1 MLPFGIYIYI
11 LFIYLLAQMKKNFMV
26 KRNKE
31 HNPKASGRKIA
42 HTTKGHKT
50 TEKPFDKISPPKRR
64 LMCTP
69 YASIWPASST

>member
-50 TEKPFDKISPPKRR
+50 TRSLLTKFHPQKED
-64 LMCTP
+64 
-69 YASIWPASST
+69 